1 MFVGRNTPILGML
14 AKPGLLGIVSR
25 AIAPDIALT
34 ITANAAFA
42 QALRHGFAYSERYDQ
57 SS

>member
-25 AIAPDIALT
+25 AIAPDIAHDYGQCCIRT
-34 ITANAAFA
+34 GAAA
-42 QALRHGFAYSERYDQ
+42 WLRLQ
-57 SS
+57 